1 MNFSDII
8 SRLTDD
14 TSTSL
19 KLFSPEL
26 IVIATIVAL
35 LLIRLLGIDR
45 KVPGSVVAIIG
56 TALALARAA
65 GQFYAMR
72 EGINTDPI
80 PMFTG
85 LLLFDPFT
93 VYFRIFLLLF
103 LLFVEW

>member
-14 TSTSL
+14 TTTSL

-26 IVIATIVAL
+26 IVVATIVAL

-45 KVPGSVVAIIG
+45 RIPGSVVAIIG

-65 GQFYAMR
+65 SQFYAIR
-72 EGINTDPI
+72 QGIKTPRHV
-80 PMFTG
+80 PA
-85 LLLFDPFT
+85 
-93 VYFRIFLLLF
+93 
-103 LLFVEW
+103 E